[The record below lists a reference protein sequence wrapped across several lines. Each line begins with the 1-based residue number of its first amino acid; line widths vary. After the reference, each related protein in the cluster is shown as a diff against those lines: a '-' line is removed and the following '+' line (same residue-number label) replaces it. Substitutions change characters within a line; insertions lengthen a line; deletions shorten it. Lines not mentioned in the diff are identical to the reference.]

1 MKKRHRFVVVIGAAL
16 AGLALALP
24 LISTEDMVIEVRTTP
39 EANVISVTD
48 VQRQGDQVTPLG
60 PPRVYTEQRQP

>member
-1 MKKRHRFVVVIGAAL
+1 MKKHHRFVVAIGAAL
-16 AGLALALP
+16 AGLALAL
-24 LISTEDMVIEVRTTP
+24 ITTEDMVIEVRTTP
-39 EANVISVTD
+39 EANVITVTD